1 MTRALC
7 CCVPPPP
14 SSLNTALL
22 APTPTALRAAQVL
35 PPQTFYRWYKDKI
48 DIFVQV
54 HQVWEDAET
63 AILGELMARQA
74 TSLQIA
80 EALAEGQRSFLI
92 FRRHLRQ
99 LAYDHPEI
107 KQARADS
114 RKRHI
119 AALRE
124 WQPRLTADDATL
136 AAILLQLERLC
147 DAIAEGELADM
158 GLSDHGAL
166 CEGPTHR
173 PFAYGALIMAV
184 SVFDL
189 FKIGIGPPALTRS
202 APCGQPNSSSCDWSP
217 KASCPGATTAL

>member
-1 MTRALC
+1 MSRRADAPLAAGEDTR
-7 CCVPPPP
+7 
-14 SSLNTALL
+14 TLL
-22 APTPTALRAAQVL
+22 LRAAATEFIEHGFAGTDTNRIARRAGFA
-35 PPQTFYRWYKDKI
+35 PQTFYRWYKDKI

-54 HQVWEDAET
+54 YQVWEDAET

-80 EALAEGQRSFLI
+80 EALSEGQRSFLI

-124 WQPRLTADDATL
+124 WQPRLTADDATV

-158 GLSDHGAL
+158 GLSEHGAL
-166 CEGPTHR
+166 CE
-173 PFAYGALIMAV
+173 AAKLIDRLRTE
-184 SVFDL
+184 S
-189 FKIGIGPPALTRS
+189 
-202 APCGQPNSSSCDWSP
+202 
-217 KASCPGATTAL
+217 

>member
-1 MTRALC
+1 MSRRADAPAAAGEDTR
-7 CCVPPPP
+7 
-14 SSLNTALL
+14 TLL
-22 APTPTALRAAQVL
+22 LRAAATEFIEHGFAGTDTNRIARRAGFA
-35 PPQTFYRWYKDKI
+35 PQTFYRWYKDKI

-54 HQVWEDAET
+54 YQVWEDAET

-124 WQPRLTADDATL
+124 WQPRLTADDATV

-158 GLSDHGAL
+158 GLSEHGAL
-166 CEGPTHR
+166 CE
-173 PFAYGALIMAV
+173 AAKLIDRLRTE
-184 SVFDL
+184 S
-189 FKIGIGPPALTRS
+189 
-202 APCGQPNSSSCDWSP
+202 
-217 KASCPGATTAL
+217 